1 MAKNKKPELELNF
14 EPEPLTDEE
23 LAQEQE
29 ELELPHPALEAAEEA
44 AEDAA
49 EEEKNEAD
57 PVDVVKR
64 YVNDDEDEED
74 EFGEISFRSILG
86 GDILQSRFFLRQI
99 VFILFVAVLLLF
111 YTGNRYSSQQELIE
125 IERLK
130 MQLQTERY
138 NVLTQSSE
146 LLNLMRQS
154 NIEKTLRLN
163 GDSALV
169 TGNTR
174 SPYELPREE

>member
-1 MAKNKKPELELNF
+1 MKKKKGGTE
-14 EPEPLTDEE
+14 
-23 LAQEQE
+23 E
-29 ELELPHPALEAAEEA
+29 ELEAQDVRDLADAALAEAELEAEQPNHPSRSET
-44 AEDAA
+44 E
-49 EEEKNEAD
+49 
-57 PVDVVKR
+57 DVVQR
-64 YVNDDEDEED
+64 YVDDEDED
-74 EFGEISFRSILG
+74 EFGEVSFRSIMG
-86 GDILQSRFFLRQI
+86 GDILQSRFFQRQVI
-99 VFILFVAVLLLF
+99 FILFVAALMLV
-111 YTGNRYSSQQELIE
+111 YTGNRYSSQQEI
-125 IERLK
+125 IAIDSLK
-130 MQLQTERY
+130 VKLQQERY